1 MADNKTNIESPSVE
15 QLIPQQLVGDS
26 QALIE
31 FLKEYYKFLNQDQGP
46 TQVIN
51 TIVQNKDLDDAVDA
65 YIDMVRKEIG
75 YGIATKL
82 EANKVNLYKHIG
94 EFYRSKGSID
104 SFKLLFRLL
113 FNKNVEISLPKEQI
127 LVASD
132 GRWVQQTSLFVN
144 VSAGNAFDLVNS
156 FVTINNTDGSSVIV
170 EVERVRKY
178 NDSGIFELII
188 SRLFVGQINNAA
200 TFIENSITGTV
211 IDSLSAY
218 SVTYSGQTGF
228 KVGQLLD
235 VVSGSITGTKVK
247 VTSVN
252 VTGGI
257 TGIEF
262 LEFGANYPS
271 TVTLQISVDTSS
283 LNNSIL
289 IGSLLT
295 DTSAENIEAL
305 KISDPEKA
313 IISFTNTAVS
323 RYSGSYSTNKGFLS
337 DDIYLQDNYYYQQY
351 SYAIKADEQFSQ
363 YEGIVKQ
370 TIHPSGMIMFGEF
383 EITNQ
388 IDATAAI
395 QLLGRLYRGFYRDE
409 VRTDDT
415 DTIFDITKPLAHTAT
430 TSQFVL
436 YEFTK
441 GVANTDDIINTSDL
455 HEKFSTKP
463 LAHTATTSQHV
474 YRNITK
480 PFEELIDA
488 QDSNL
493 VEGPQAYAND
503 YFLQDYSTDLTID
516 TLKGYK
522 WNLTK
527 PHFENITTSQID
539 PIFNFTKSN
548 TDLVNTSQTVDKNI
562 TKPIFNY
569 VDGDDQIQTI
579 DTQKVLSTN
588 VLSIDELSSDIDK
601 PLPGDSINTIVDGM
615 AEINPYSPFYFEEHY
630 SGGARSD
637 FT

>member
-1 MADNKTNIESPSVE
+1 MADNRTNIESPSVE

-31 FLKEYYKFLNQDQGP
+31 FLKEYYKFLNQDQEP
-46 TQVIN
+46 THVIN
-51 TIVQNKDLDDAVDA
+51 TIIQNKDLDDAVDA
-65 YIDMVRKEIG
+65 YIDMVRKELG
-75 YGIATKL
+75 HGMATKL

-144 VSAGNAFDLVNS
+144 ISTGNAFDLVNS
-156 FVTINNTDGSSVIV
+156 FVTINNTNGSSVIV

-178 NDSGIFELII
+178 DDSGIFELIV
-188 SRLFVGQINNAA
+188 SRLFVGQINDAA
-200 TFIENSITGTV
+200 TFTENSITGTV
-211 IDSLSAY
+211 INSLSAY
-218 SVTYSGQTGF
+218 SISYSGEDGF

-235 VVSGSITGTKVK
+235 VVSGSINGTKVK

-252 VTGGI
+252 ATNGI

-271 TVTLQISVDTSS
+271 TVTLQVSVYTTS
-283 LNNSIL
+283 LNNGIL
-289 IGSLLT
+289 IGSVIT
-295 DTSAENIEAL
+295 DTSVENIEAL
-305 KISDPEKA
+305 KVSNPEKA
-313 IISFTNTAVS
+313 IIYFTSTAVS

-337 DDIYLQDNYYYQQY
+337 DDIYLQDNFYYQQY

-363 YEGIVKQ
+363 YESIVKQ

-383 EITNQ
+383 EITNE

-395 QLLGRLYRGFYRDE
+395 QLLGRLYRGFYSDA

-415 DTIFDITKPLAHTAT
+415 DTIIDTTKPLAHTAT
-430 TSQFVL
+430 TSQFVI

-441 GVANTDDIINTSDL
+441 GVANTDDIVNTSDL

-480 PFEELIDA
+480 PFEELIES

-493 VEGPQAYAND
+493 VEGPQVYAND

-527 PHFENITTSQID
+527 PFFESIATSQID
-539 PIFNFTKSN
+539 PIFNFTKSD
-548 TDLVNTSQTVDKNI
+548 TDLVNTSQIVDKNT
-562 TKPIFNY
+562 TKRLVDVVGAESEDLIF
-569 VDGDDQIQTI
+569 

-588 VLSIDELSSDIDK
+588 VLSSEQLSNDMDK

-630 SGGARSD
+630 SGGPRSD

>member
-1 MADNKTNIESPSVE
+1 MADNRTNIESPSVE

-31 FLKEYYKFLNQDQGP
+31 FLKEYYKFLNQDQEP
-46 TQVIN
+46 THVIN
-51 TIVQNKDLDDAVDA
+51 TIIQNKDLDDAVDA
-65 YIDMVRKEIG
+65 YIDMVRKELG
-75 YGIATKL
+75 HGMATKL

-144 VSAGNAFDLVNS
+144 ISTGNAFDLVNS
-156 FVTINNTDGSSVIV
+156 FVTINNTNGSSVIV

-178 NDSGIFELII
+178 DDSGIFELIV
-188 SRLFVGQINNAA
+188 SRLFVGQINDAA
-200 TFIENSITGTV
+200 TFTENSITGTV
-211 IDSLSAY
+211 INSLSAY
-218 SVTYSGQTGF
+218 SISYSGEDGF

-252 VTGGI
+252 ATNGI

-271 TVTLQISVDTSS
+271 TVTLQVSVDTTS
-283 LNNSIL
+283 LNNGIL
-289 IGSLLT
+289 IGSVIT
-295 DTSAENIEAL
+295 DTSVENIEAL
-305 KISDPEKA
+305 KVSNPEKA
-313 IISFTNTAVS
+313 IIYFTSTAVS

-337 DDIYLQDNYYYQQY
+337 DDIYLQDNFYYQQY

-363 YEGIVKQ
+363 YESIVKQ

-383 EITNQ
+383 EITNE

-395 QLLGRLYRGFYRDE
+395 QLLGRLYRGFYSDA

-415 DTIFDITKPLAHTAT
+415 DTIIDT
-430 TSQFVL
+430 
-436 YEFTK
+436 
-441 GVANTDDIINTSDL
+441 
-455 HEKFSTKP
+455 TKP

-480 PFEELIDA
+480 PFEELIES

-493 VEGPQAYAND
+493 VEGPQVYAND

-527 PHFENITTSQID
+527 PFFESIATSQID
-539 PIFNFTKSN
+539 PIFNFTKSD
-548 TDLVNTSQTVDKNI
+548 TDLVNTSQIVDKNT
-562 TKPIFNY
+562 TKRLVDVVGAESEDLIF
-569 VDGDDQIQTI
+569 

-588 VLSIDELSSDIDK
+588 VLSSEQLSNDMDK

-630 SGGARSD
+630 SGGPRSD